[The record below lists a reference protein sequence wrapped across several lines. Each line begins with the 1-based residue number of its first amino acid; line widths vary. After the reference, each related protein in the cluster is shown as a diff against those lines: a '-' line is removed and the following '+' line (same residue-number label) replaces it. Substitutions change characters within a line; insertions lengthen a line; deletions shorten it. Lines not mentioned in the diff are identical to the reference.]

1 MKTRK
6 DIALEKLQK
15 YCAYQDRCHSEVR
28 TKLLKLQIYGDDLED
43 IIYQLIQEK
52 FLDELRFAK
61 SYVRGKF
68 RLKSWGKVKITHA
81 LKAKHVSEYCIRKG
95 IEEIEDTEYLLCLEK
110 LVQLNK
116 NRYGALESFESKQK
130 LTKYL
135 MQRGFEF
142 ELIKSAIAKEL
153 KVE

>member
-1 MKTRK
+1 M
-6 DIALEKLQK
+6 Q
-15 YCAYQDRCHSEVR
+15 V
-28 TKLLKLQIYGDDLED
+28 YGDDLED

-61 SYVRGKF
+61 SFVRGKF
-68 RLKSWGKVKITHA
+68 RLKSWGKVKITHT

-95 IEEIEDTEYLLCLEK
+95 LEEIDENEYLLCLEK
-110 LVQLNK
+110 LVQQNK
-116 NRYGALESFESKQK
+116 NRYGALSDFGNIQK